1 MISWRG
7 AFQRGLAGLLLVAC
21 AGVAYANV
29 YGALVAGIDFADLIS
44 ALVGV
49 ATLVVGVL
57 VVTRGVRWIKSTI
70 SYEPGGGDFSGA
82 RSVDP
87 YLDEDGRRA
96 YLPEDWTMADLADAS
111 KRGDYGASEEFE
123 RRWRESIEP

>member
-1 MISWRG
+1 MINGRG
-7 AFQRGLAGLLLVAC
+7 AFQRGLAGLLLCLC
-21 AGVAYANV
+21 AGAVHANA
-29 YGALVAGIDFADLIS
+29 YGALVASVDFTDLIS
-44 ALVGV
+44 ALLAIAAPVI
-49 ATLVVGVL
+49 GVL
-57 VVTRGVRWIKSTI
+57 VVTRGARWIKDTI
-70 SYEPGGGDFSGA
+70 SDEPGGGDFEGA

-96 YLPEDWTMADLADAS
+96 YPPEDWTMADLADAS